1 MWLVVN
7 KRHRINS
14 TTKVGL
20 RYGLRHLA
28 VSFFILETSKR
39 KVIMDVEALRKQYL
53 PNKIK
58 VLFIAEAKPD
68 ADDRFFYDTQV
79 SARDYLYLNLMRA
92 LYDDAKN
99 AEVKDLRKQKEKF
112 LERFKKDGYY
122 LVDAVDEIDSKMKSP
137 QRTRAIKSN
146 ANKKIVEV
154 RELLDK
160 HGDQNTKVVLI
171 KATVFDGL
179 YNLMKSEFNIVNDFK
194 IYFPSS
200 RKKNVENFLEGMS
213 KVVEELRV

>member
-1 MWLVVN
+1 
-7 KRHRINS
+7 
-14 TTKVGL
+14 
-20 RYGLRHLA
+20 
-28 VSFFILETSKR
+28 
-39 KVIMDVEALRKQYL
+39 MDVEALRKQYL

-68 ADDRFFYDTQV
+68 AGDRFFYDTQV
-79 SARDYLYLNLMRA
+79 STRDYLYLNLMRA